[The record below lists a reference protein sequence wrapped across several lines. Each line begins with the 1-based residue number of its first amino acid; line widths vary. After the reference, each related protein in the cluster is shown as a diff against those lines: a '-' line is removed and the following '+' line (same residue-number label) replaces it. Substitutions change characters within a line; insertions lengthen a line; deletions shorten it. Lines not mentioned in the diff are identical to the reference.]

1 MTRTTTSPNRA
12 RRVPRLVGLVAG
24 GAGFCLTLGGCSDAE
39 AGALLGA
46 GLGALA
52 GQAIGNDTEA
62 TVIGTAIGAGVGYAV
77 GNESDKRKADWRYD
91 RRTYD
96 Y

>member
-1 MTRTTTSPNRA
+1 MTRMNLPTPA
-12 RRVPRLVGLVAG
+12 RRASRWLGLLVG
-24 GAGFCLTLGGCSDAE
+24 GAGLGLAAGGCSDAE

-77 GNESDKRKADWRYD
+77 GNESDKRKSDWRYD

>member
-1 MTRTTTSPNRA
+1 MTRTILRTCRHRT
-12 RRVPRLVGLVAG
+12 PRLLGLLVGGVGLG
-24 GAGFCLTLGGCSDAE
+24 LTLGGCSDAE

-77 GNESDKRKADWRYD
+77 GNESDKRKSDWRYD